1 MADQGWCGSVA
12 IAIVTYGGGMVW
24 QNKVGVVLVWFCGH
38 SHGNLWWRYG
48 MADQG
53 WCGSVAIAMVSYGGG
68 MVWPTK
74 VGVVLWP

>member
-24 QNKVGVVLVWFCGH
+24 QNKVGVVLVWC
-38 SHGNLWWRYG
+38 
-48 MADQG
+48 
-53 WCGSVAIAMVSYGGG
+53 WCGSVAIAMVTYGGG
-68 MVWPTK
+68 MVWQIK